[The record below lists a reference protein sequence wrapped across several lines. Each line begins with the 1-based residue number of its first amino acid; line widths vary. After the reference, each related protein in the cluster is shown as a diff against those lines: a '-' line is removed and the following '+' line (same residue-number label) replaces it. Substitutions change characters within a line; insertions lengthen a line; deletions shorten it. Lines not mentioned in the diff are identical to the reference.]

1 MDITLYST
9 ENGWSENTITW
20 DNAPRDGSVIDRVR
34 LGPDDTYY
42 EWDVSSYLVGESEE
56 NVSFVLYDEG
66 RENRLVSFSSSEGPN
81 PPELKVLY
89 ARGNARVSNLVLN
102 VASIVDQPQELAVVQ
117 SATGVQQA
125 GADVSSLTASGGGG
139 GVFGL
144 QFLFLLFVAA
154 IGGVRQRACLAHTC
168 RVLKH
173 AWLVRS
179 VVQCL
184 SLIHI

>member
-20 DNAPRDGSVIDRVR
+20 GNAPRDGSVIDRIR

-42 EWDVSSYLVGESEE
+42 EWDVSSYLVGENEE

-66 RENRLVSFSSSEGPN
+66 RENRLVSFSSSEGSN

-102 VASIVDQPQELAVVQ
+102 AASIVDQPQELAVVQ
-117 SATGVQQA
+117 SASSVEQA
-125 GADVSSLTASGGGG
+125 GTEVSSLTASGGGG
-139 GVFGL
+139 GVLGL
-144 QFLFLLFVAA
+144 QFL
-154 IGGVRQRACLAHTC
+154 
-168 RVLKH
+168 
-173 AWLVRS
+173 
-179 VVQCL
+179 L